1 MKMFKRTLAT
11 LLCLVMALGLMAM
24 GVSAADAT
32 TIDATAKGSITI
44 HKYESST
51 KGPNGDGTTNAT
63 IPKGAKPLDGVT
75 FTLYQV
81 MNSADTIA
89 YYNGTSTNTVDVST
103 YVENGE
109 LKSGV
114 TAITTTTAKTD
125 KNGEATFSDLPV
137 GMYVV
142 RETAY
147 PDKVTAPAE
156 PFLVSI
162 PMANPDGET
171 QWMYDVNVYP
181 KNSTSVGSV
190 TLNKKGESNA
200 SIDASFLL
208 QKKAANGNWTNVDT
222 YSTTNGT
229 VTIANLAHGDYQFI
243 EQSVVADG
251 YVVDKTPITF
261 TIDANSTVE
270 YTSTTRANVTPTGDK
285 TKALT
290 LNITNEK
297 PDVTKEA
304 ASTGLEGVG
313 ETIPFTVTVEV
324 PTNIKDMTSFT
335 LTDAPINLDVDSGSI
350 VVKDNNTALTKGTNY
365 TVEDSADG
373 CGFTMTFT
381 LANMG
386 NYAGKTL
393 TVTYNATVLAS
404 AATTGQSGN
413 EVTLTYHDGVKE
425 QTDTADTTQKNY
437 TIQITKYK
445 DSVNANNVA
454 AGVKFTLSE
463 DGTLVNVIKNAD
475 GNYRVAAAG
484 ETGAVTEM
492 ETTSAGQLKISG
504 LSAGIYK
511 LTETKAPDGYNL
523 LSAPIEITLNTDTS
537 EHVHEQDVI
546 NKKGFTL
553 PQTGGIGT
561 LMFILIGGVLMAG
574 GVVLL
579 TSTGKKR
586 AQ

>member
-1 MKMFKRTLAT
+1 MKMFKRTLAM
-11 LLCLVMALGLMAM
+11 LLCLVMAVGLMAM

-63 IPKGAKPLDGVT
+63 IPEGAKPLKDVT

-103 YVENGE
+103 YVENGA

-125 KNGEATFSDLPV
+125 ENGEATFSDLPV

-142 RETAY
+142 IETAY

-208 QKKAANGNWTNVDT
+208 QKKDANGNWTNVDT

-270 YTSTTRANVTPTGDK
+270 YTSTTRANVTATGDK

-413 EVTLTYHDGVKE
+413 EVTLTYDDGVRE
-425 QTDTADTTQKNY
+425 QTDTDDTTQKNY

-475 GNYRVAAAG
+475 GSYRVAAAN
-484 ETGAVTEM
+484 ETGALTEM
-492 ETTSAGQLKISG
+492 ETTSAGLLKISG
-504 LSAGIYK
+504 LSAGTYK

-523 LSAPIEITLNTDTS
+523 LSAPIEITLTGNTTL
-537 EHVHEQDVI
+537 HTQDVI
-546 NKKGFTL
+546 NKAGFTL
-553 PQTGGIGT
+553 PKTGGLGT

>member
-1 MKMFKRTLAT
+1 M
-11 LLCLVMALGLMAM
+11 
-24 GVSAADAT
+24 
-32 TIDATAKGSITI
+32 
-44 HKYESST
+44 
-51 KGPNGDGTTNAT
+51 
-63 IPKGAKPLDGVT
+63 
-75 FTLYQV
+75 
-81 MNSADTIA
+81 
-89 YYNGTSTNTVDVST
+89 
-103 YVENGE
+103 
-109 LKSGV
+109 
-114 TAITTTTAKTD
+114 
-125 KNGEATFSDLPV
+125 
-137 GMYVV
+137 
-142 RETAY
+142 
-147 PDKVTAPAE
+147 
-156 PFLVSI
+156 
-162 PMANPDGET
+162 
-171 QWMYDVNVYP
+171 
-181 KNSTSVGSV
+181 
-190 TLNKKGESNA
+190 
-200 SIDASFLL
+200 
-208 QKKAANGNWTNVDT
+208 DT

-229 VTIANLAHGDYQFI
+229 VTIENLAHGDYQFI
-243 EQSVVADG
+243 EQSVDAAG
-251 YVVDKTPITF
+251 YVVDTTPITF
-261 TIDANSTVE
+261 TIDTNSTVE
-270 YTSTTRANVTPTGDK
+270 YTSTTRANVTATGDK

-324 PTNIKDMTSFT
+324 PSNIAVNMTAFNLS
-335 LTDAPINLDVDSGSI
+335 DAPTNLKIDTTSI
-350 VVKDNNTALTKGTNY
+350 AVKDGTTAVTGCY
-365 TVEDSADG
+365 TVEASGTDNN
-373 CGFTMTFT
+373 GFTMTFNPK
-381 LANMG
+381 NMAA
-386 NYAGKTL
+386 YAGKTL

-404 AATTGQSGN
+404 AATAGESGN
-413 EVTLTYHDGVKE
+413 EVTLTYNDGVKE
-425 QTDTADTTQKNY
+425 QTDTDDTTQKNY

-475 GNYRVAAAG
+475 GTYRVAAAG

-492 ETTSAGQLKISG
+492 ETTSAGLLKISG
-504 LSAGIYK
+504 LSAGTYK

-546 NKKGFTL
+546 NKAGFTL
-553 PQTGGIGT
+553 PKTGGLGT